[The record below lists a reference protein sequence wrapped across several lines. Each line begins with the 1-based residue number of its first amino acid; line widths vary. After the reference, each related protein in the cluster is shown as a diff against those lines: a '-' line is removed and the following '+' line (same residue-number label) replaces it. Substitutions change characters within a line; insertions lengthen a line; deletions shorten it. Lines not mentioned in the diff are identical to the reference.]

1 MAKLTDRNPDSAP
14 GNWYV
19 DRQCIDC
26 GASRTVAPG
35 LVVRLN
41 TTLADRQVIFS
52 LDPSVANLTGF
63 REFPARWAIEKRS
76 RPECTRRTRTGASRR
91 LGRAVSFRVARS
103 TSAPPTAGPWT
114 RGRAARRC
122 SASRH
127 CELRS
132 ARSSIS
138 AMGQPAPSET
148 GGDHRVTVER
158 YFGLVD
164 EGVLDADDRVELL
177 DGVIVAMAPQ
187 RPGHAGTIDRVA
199 RALRRAVGARA
210 RIREDK
216 PLVLAPFS
224 VPEPEV
230 AVVALDPHDYL
241 RAHPTTALLVVE
253 VSDSSLPQDRLTKA
267 HIYAGAGIPEYWI
280 VDLVH
285 GRIEVF
291 RDPQPGARRYASKT
305 VVATGARLELVALPG
320 AVVST
325 DDLLPPPADS

>member
-1 MAKLTDRNPDSAP
+1 
-14 GNWYV
+14 
-19 DRQCIDC
+19 
-26 GASRTVAPG
+26 
-35 LVVRLN
+35 
-41 TTLADRQVIFS
+41 
-52 LDPSVANLTGF
+52 
-63 REFPARWAIEKRS
+63 
-76 RPECTRRTRTGASRR
+76 
-91 LGRAVSFRVARS
+91 
-103 TSAPPTAGPWT
+103 
-114 RGRAARRC
+114 
-122 SASRH
+122 
-127 CELRS
+127 
-132 ARSSIS
+132 
-138 AMGQPAPSET
+138 MGQPAPTET
-148 GGDHRVTVER
+148 SGDHRVTVER
-158 YFGLVD
+158 YFGLVT

-187 RPGHAGTIDRVA
+187 KPGHAGTIHRVA
-199 RALRRAVGARA
+199 RALRRAVGERA
-210 RIREDK
+210 DVREDK
-216 PLVLAPFS
+216 SLVLAPFS
-224 VPEPEV
+224 VPEPDV

-267 HIYAGAGIPEYWI
+267 RIYAGAGIPEYWI

>member
-1 MAKLTDRNPDSAP
+1 
-14 GNWYV
+14 
-19 DRQCIDC
+19 
-26 GASRTVAPG
+26 
-35 LVVRLN
+35 
-41 TTLADRQVIFS
+41 
-52 LDPSVANLTGF
+52 
-63 REFPARWAIEKRS
+63 
-76 RPECTRRTRTGASRR
+76 
-91 LGRAVSFRVARS
+91 
-103 TSAPPTAGPWT
+103 
-114 RGRAARRC
+114 
-122 SASRH
+122 
-127 CELRS
+127 
-132 ARSSIS
+132 
-138 AMGQPAPSET
+138 MGQPAPSET

-199 RALRRAVGARA
+199 RALRRAVGERA